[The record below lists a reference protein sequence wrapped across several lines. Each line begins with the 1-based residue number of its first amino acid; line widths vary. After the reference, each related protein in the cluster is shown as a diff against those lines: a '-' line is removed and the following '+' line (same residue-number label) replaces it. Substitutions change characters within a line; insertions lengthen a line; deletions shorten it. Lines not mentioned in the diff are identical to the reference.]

1 MGRNKIKIEKI
12 ENDRKRATT
21 FQKRRHGLIK
31 KAMELS
37 ILCECEISLMIFL
50 DQKLVVYSSSD
61 IKKMLLDFVEFKD
74 QFVSFTNDDYTNL
87 AENQIDIEQS
97 DRPLTEST
105 QITQPPPPPPRDNL
119 QPRVEDTTHYREDN
133 NPPPPHPPPNVK
145 IQPNSEPPQ
154 PNINDNFM
162 YNEPV
167 YQNEHYTSDWQYQQ
181 SFYNQQPVKREI
193 HPTETSDLP
202 PTKGLSNPTPP

>member
-21 FQKRRHGLIK
+21 FQKDV
-31 KAMELS
+31 M
-37 ILCECEISLMIFL
+37 
-50 DQKLVVYSSSD
+50 
-61 IKKMLLDFVEFKD
+61 KMLLDFVEFKD

-119 QPRVEDTTHYREDN
+119 QPRVEDTTHYRED